1 MKASTSIQKQAFQQT
16 ISLFISIVVALILG
30 LALLASNGHSPAE
43 VFNGAYSSTFSSD
56 YRVANMVARLVT
68 IVLVALAAA
77 IPFKTG
83 VWNIGGDGQL
93 LVGAFASA
101 LVGIFVTGL
110 PAWLH
115 ATLAVLAGMAGG
127 ALWASI
133 PAFIRLKYNA
143 NEIVTTIMMNYLA
156 TLFTGYLV
164 NYPFHAPGSSNAE
177 TLNVLDT
184 AVLPRLVPMSN
195 LSAGLYI
202 TIFVFILIY
211 FIDKKTTWG
220 FEWRVIGSNEEFSKY
235 GGVNNNKMRFL
246 AMSLGGALA
255 GLAGAIL
262 VLGNYHKFIAG
273 MGGGVGFTGVLIAI
287 IAANSPVIILMIA
300 AIFAILQNS
309 IIGMQSKIGIAVEF
323 SDIIQSVII
332 LMVITRAKLW
342 SSISNLFSHRKHYG
356 NAG

>member
-1 MKASTSIQKQAFQQT
+1 MKASNSIRRQAFQQA
-16 ISLFISIVVALILG
+16 ISLAISIIIALVLG
-30 LALLASNGHSPAE
+30 LALLASNGHMPGE
-43 VFNGAYSSTFSSD
+43 VFNGAYSSTFSTN
-56 YRVANMVARLVT
+56 YRVANMMGRLIT

-83 VWNIGGDGQL
+83 IWNIGGDGQL

-101 LVGIFVTGL
+101 LVGIYATGL
-110 PAWLH
+110 PALLH
-115 ATLAVLAGMAGG
+115 VSLAVLAGILGG
-127 ALWASI
+127 ALWAAI
-133 PAFIRLKYNA
+133 PGFIRLKYNA

-164 NYPFHAPGSSNAE
+164 NYPFHSPGSSNAE
-177 TLNVLDT
+177 TPNILDS
-184 AVLPRLVPMSN
+184 AVLQRLVPMSN

-202 TIFVFILIY
+202 TIAIFILIY
-211 FIDKKTTWG
+211 FIDKKTSWG

-235 GGVNNNKMRFL
+235 GGVNNQKMRFI
-246 AMSLGGALA
+246 AMCSGGGLA

-287 IAANSPVIILMIA
+287 IAANSPIIILIIA
-300 AIFAILQNS
+300 IIFAILQNS
-309 IIGMQSKIGIAVEF
+309 IIGMQSKMGIAVEF

-342 SSISNLFSHRKHYG
+342 SSISSLFSHRKHYG

>member
-93 LVGAFASA
+93 LVGAIASA

-115 ATLAVLAGMAGG
+115 ASLAVLAGMLGG
-127 ALWASI
+127 ALWAAI

-202 TIFVFILIY
+202 TIIVFILIY
-211 FIDKKTTWG
+211 LIDKKTTWG

-246 AMSLGGALA
+246 AMALGGALA

-342 SSISNLFSHRKHYG
+342 SSITNLFSHRKHYG

>member
-1 MKASTSIQKQAFQQT
+1 MKAADFVRRQAFQQA
-16 ISLFISIVVALILG
+16 ISLILSIVVALILG
-30 LALLASNGHSPAE
+30 LALLASTGRMPGE

-56 YRVANMVARLVT
+56 YRIANMIARLIT

-83 VWNIGGDGQL
+83 IWNIGGDGQL
-93 LVGAFASA
+93 LIGAFSSA
-101 LVGIFVTGL
+101 LVGIYATGL
-110 PAWLH
+110 PALLH
-115 ATLAVLAGMAGG
+115 VSLAVIAGILGG
-127 ALWASI
+127 ALWAAI
-133 PAFIRLKYNA
+133 PGFIRLKYNA

-184 AVLPRLVPMSN
+184 ATLPRLVPMSN
-195 LSAGLYI
+195 LSWGLYI
-202 TIFVFILIY
+202 TIAIFILIY
-211 FIDKKTTWG
+211 FIDKKTSWG
-220 FEWRVIGSNEEFSKY
+220 FEWRVIGSNEEFSNY
-235 GGVNNNKMRFL
+235 GGVNNQRMRFI
-246 AMSLGGALA
+246 AMCLGGALA

-287 IAANSPVIILMIA
+287 IAANSPIIILLIA
-300 AIFAILQNS
+300 VIFAILQNS

-342 SSISNLFSHRKHYG
+342 SSISKIFTNRKHYG
-356 NAG
+356 NAD